1 MRAIIYCRVSTE
13 KEEQASSL
21 FRQKQELT
29 QLAQN
34 ENMDIVDVIEEKQS
48 GYEIEREGVLNLL
61 ERCAAGEVDCILIQD
76 ETRLGRGNTKIALF
90 HQLTKLDVKIYSLSN
105 QGELQLSEADS
116 MVLQIVGIVEEY
128 QRKIHNIKIKRGIKR
143 AMENGYKPEKNL
155 VNRHHASGRERIDF
169 PIEEVIKLR
178 ENKLT
183 FGEIA
188 STLRGLGYNVSKATV
203 HRRYQEYVALEKE
216 GAFHIE

>member
-21 FRQKQELT
+21 SRQKQELIR
-29 QLAQN
+29 LAQDKN
-34 ENMDIVDVIEEKQS
+34 IDVIDIIEEKQS
-48 GYEIEREGVLNLL
+48 GYEIERQGILTLL
-61 ERCAAGEVDCILIQD
+61 ERCGSGEIDCILIQD

-90 HQLTKLDVKIYSLSN
+90 HQFSKLGIKIYALSN

-143 AMENGYKPEKNL
+143 AMENGYQPEKNL
-155 VNRHHASGRERIDF
+155 AHKHQAPGRERIEF
-169 PIEEVIKLR
+169 PIEEVIKLK

-183 FGEIA
+183 FAEIA

-203 HRRYQEYVALEKE
+203 HRRYQEYVTLEKE
-216 GAFHIE
+216 GTFHIE